1 MTPEGQAY
9 QQIEAVGIVAGTGVP
24 ELAHRF
30 VDYVL
35 SEEVQSLIPTTNW
48 MFPVNAETP
57 LPEFFAEYAVVPE
70 NPVRLDAAAH
80 RGKRAALAARV
91 GAAHHGPAV
100 MTRRASGQAA
110 GAAPAGCSLL
120 LPAAALLIFVFYL
133 PVGTALLEGFREEPG
148 SSAYSLRR
156 FIELLTD
163 PYILGLLR
171 FTAWQAFLSAALSVV
186 IGVPLGYLLA
196 NRSFPGKSLVS
207 SLMMVPFVMPAIT
220 VALGFL
226 LMYGV
231 NGWFNEALDALFGV
245 KVRVLHTLWAIV
257 LAHAF
262 YNGAAGG
269 PHDAGRVGAARPG
282 SGGKRPH
289 AWARGRSPYS
299 GT

>member
-1 MTPEGQAY
+1 
-9 QQIEAVGIVAGTGVP
+9 
-24 ELAHRF
+24 
-30 VDYVL
+30 
-35 SEEVQSLIPTTNW
+35 
-48 MFPVNAETP
+48 
-57 LPEFFAEYAVVPE
+57 
-70 NPVRLDAAAH
+70 
-80 RGKRAALAARV
+80 AALAARV
-91 GAAHHGPAV
+91 GAAHYGPAV
-100 MTRRASGQAA
+100 MTRADRRRRR
-110 GAAPAGCSLL
+110 PALLLL
-120 LPAAALLIFVFYL
+120 LPAAVLLTFVFYL

-196 NRSFPGKSLVS
+196 KRSFPGKSLVS

-226 LMYGV
+226 LRYGV
-231 NGWFNEALDALFGV
+231 NGWFNEALNALLDV

-262 YNGAAGG
+262 YNGPLVA
-269 PHDAGRVGAARPG
+269 RMTQGAWERLDPALEE
-282 SGGKRPH
+282 S
-289 AWARGRSPYS
+289 
-299 GT
+299 